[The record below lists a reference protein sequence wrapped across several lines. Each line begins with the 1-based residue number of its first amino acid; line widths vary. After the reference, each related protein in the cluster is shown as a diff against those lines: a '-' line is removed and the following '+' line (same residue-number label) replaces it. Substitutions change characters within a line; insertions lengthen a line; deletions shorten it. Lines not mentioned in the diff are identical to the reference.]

1 VSASTNNTFLI
12 KLLLFNWDLNR
23 RCVAPNHTNASIN
36 MLKINITIT
45 SISFDLNE
53 FSFLHKC
60 LIVKLLIID
69 NASGTVILGAFG
81 FPPQNVQGCYMGY
94 G

>member
-1 VSASTNNTFLI
+1 
-12 KLLLFNWDLNR
+12 
-23 RCVAPNHTNASIN
+23 

-53 FSFLHKC
+53 FSFLHEC
-60 LIVKLLIID
+60 FTVKLLIID
-69 NASGTVILGAFG
+69 NVSGTVILSAFD
-81 FPPQNVQGCYMGY
+81 FASQNVQGCYMGY